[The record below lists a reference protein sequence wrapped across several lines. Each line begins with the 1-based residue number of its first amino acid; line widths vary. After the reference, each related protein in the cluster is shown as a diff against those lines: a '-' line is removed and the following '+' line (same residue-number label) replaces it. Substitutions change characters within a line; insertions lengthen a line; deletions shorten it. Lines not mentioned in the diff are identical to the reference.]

1 MRFSRASGVRFF
13 RIPAIVRDQDETTLD
28 RSVRRREQ
36 WLRRIRRHDLD
47 QNAVDE
53 ARVCEHLFVSGK
65 PSYLH
70 STDDQDWAP
79 SQRLGCPNAH
89 GLRGHLARHQR
100 AMQKAKARGEQ
111 QRQLLQQQ
119 EYADGA
125 SGSFVRPTL
134 NRSARSAP
142 QPEQRRHDA
151 GLELKPVAVPVMRCR
166 LRTSTRCSVAARVAP
181 SASRKAHR
189 VSCQTV
195 LDMGLLQSL
204 EADHVKL
211 QEEVCMLR
219 KKAQASA
226 NNKEA
231 FAEDDARVSFYTG
244 LPTFSALMALFA
256 LASPLVRHTASST
269 LSPFQEVLLF
279 FYEGKVKQPT
289 ARPCLQVRRVESH
302 CLEDI

>member
-13 RIPAIVRDQDETTLD
+13 RIPAIVRDQDETTLE
-28 RSVRRREQ
+28 RSVRRREE

-70 STDDQDWAP
+70 NTDDQDWAP
-79 SQRLGCPNAH
+79 SQRLGYPNAH

-119 EYADGA
+119 EYADA
-125 SGSFVRPTL
+125 LDTTIPTIPHY
-134 NRSARSAP
+134 NAP
-142 QPEQRRHDA
+142 QPELCHHTQPRHCACDSEA
-151 GLELKPVAVPVMRCR
+151 GGGVERGRQTDSDKDSQAKLFIFREP
-166 LRTSTRCSVAARVAP
+166 
-181 SASRKAHR
+181 HG

-204 EADHVKL
+204 EAD
-211 QEEVCMLR
+211 M
-219 KKAQASA
+219 
-226 NNKEA
+226 
-231 FAEDDARVSFYTG
+231 
-244 LPTFSALMALFA
+244 
-256 LASPLVRHTASST
+256 
-269 LSPFQEVLLF
+269 
-279 FYEGKVKQPT
+279 
-289 ARPCLQVRRVESH
+289 
-302 CLEDI
+302 